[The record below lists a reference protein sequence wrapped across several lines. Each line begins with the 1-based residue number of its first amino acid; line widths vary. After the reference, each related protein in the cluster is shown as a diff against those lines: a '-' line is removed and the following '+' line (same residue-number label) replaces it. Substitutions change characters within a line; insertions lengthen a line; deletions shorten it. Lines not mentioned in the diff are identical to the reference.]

1 MDEQAIYRAIHDAP
15 RPAPR
20 CADRLKPRA
29 HLPLAPRWLTQ
40 TPTNAMSAPRAGP
53 RRGRSTLALSAS
65 ILCTLTPTTQHYI
78 ASMSIVRLQ
87 RRARPIQV
95 WVYRSLSCRQGTL
108 RGNLPH
114 YGGDPF
120 PLRSSALTGALA
132 RKTLLISIGL
142 ERGPFLYSW

>member
-1 MDEQAIYRAIHDAP
+1 MR
-15 RPAPR
+15 
-20 CADRLKPRA
+20 
-29 HLPLAPRWLTQ
+29 
-40 TPTNAMSAPRAGP
+40 APRAGP

-120 PLRSSALTGALA
+120 PLRFPLRSSALTGALV
-132 RKTLLISIGL
+132 RKTLLIRIGR
-142 ERGPFLYSW
+142 EIVPFFIVDSLAYN